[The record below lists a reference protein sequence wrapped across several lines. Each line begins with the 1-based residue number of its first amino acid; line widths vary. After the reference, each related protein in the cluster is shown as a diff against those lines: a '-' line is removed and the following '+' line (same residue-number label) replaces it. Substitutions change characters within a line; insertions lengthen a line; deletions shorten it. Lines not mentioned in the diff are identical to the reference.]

1 MSKINTKS
9 NYAVKAQQPNSP
21 KVSTAKM
28 KKKEWMTNKYRKK
41 KILPKEKEK
50 PKPLK
55 TLLPTDSQQFSAN
68 WKALQEVCQYNNN
81 EVSCFEL
88 QKCCYKCNVQH

>member
-1 MSKINTKS
+1 MSKISTKS
-9 NYAVKAQQPNSP
+9 NYAVNAQQPNSP
-21 KVSTAKM
+21 KKVSTAKM

-41 KILPKEKEK
+41 KILPPKEKEK

-81 EVSCFEL
+81 EVSCLEL
-88 QKCCYKCNVQH
+88 Q

>member
-9 NYAVKAQQPNSP
+9 HHAVNAHQPNSP
-21 KVSTAKM
+21 KITTAKK

-41 KILPKEKEK
+41 KTLPMEKEK

-55 TLLPTDSQQFSAN
+55 TLLPTDAKQFSAN
-68 WKALQEVCQYNNN
+68 WKALQEVCQYN
-81 EVSCFEL
+81 
-88 QKCCYKCNVQH
+88 